1 MTTRL
6 KNGWNKEHL
15 RISQPEPQSISMGN
29 KNEFFDTRRGVESNY
44 PSKPSKPFPRNKVNL
59 NHSKTTSISGKCSN
73 DVIKQLKDL
82 NNPINTILV
91 FFYQ

>member
-44 PSKPSKPFPRNKVNL
+44 QVNHFPKIK
-59 NHSKTTSISGKCSN
+59 STSI
-73 DVIKQLKDL
+73 ILKQ
-82 NNPINTILV
+82 PQLV
-91 FFYQ
+91 ENVQTMLSDN